1 MGVASYPASGGGL
14 SSVVK
19 SMQTGTASSSG
30 TITITAVNTAKAFVY
45 STSTGSAGTVAASG
59 SINAANGSTSGIST
73 SAMYGNLYAIDT
85 QGNGSSTSNVNQQG
99 TAGGNGPWIPGG
111 ITGVNQPV
119 TGTYVQY
126 QYQYYY
132 QRYINISVY
141 NPIIQYDGSIS
152 TFGNAMNTNGMNV
165 GLNSTSLTGGT
176 TSGLYAG
183 QYGATLTNSTTITV
197 TGPCSYQVIEYY

>member
-1 MGVASYPASGGGL
+1 
-14 SSVVK
+14 
-19 SMQTGTASSSG
+19 
-30 TITITAVNTAKAFVY
+30 
-45 STSTGSAGTVAASG
+45 
-59 SINAANGSTSGIST
+59 
-73 SAMYGNLYAIDT
+73 MYGNLYAIDT